1 MAFQVIVE
9 WVAHGLEAMGIAV
22 VSVGGSAAM
31 INFARRVMAG
41 DAFEAESSV
50 LRERLARA
58 TLLGLEFLVA
68 ADIIATVAAVPTLA
82 RLLMLTG
89 IILLRTFLSATLM
102 LEVEGRWPWS
112 TASARNALPSR
123 LPHTVKNQDGRDRTG
138 SRFDLPRARPLPLLV
153 RRARRDHG
161 RGWAQQACYVRQPT
175 DCGQLSLALATTCT
189 GAAHGRLVHRKPIRH
204 LLPNLIAGAPVAYGA
219 MRAIHFIIGV

>member
-31 INFARRVMAG
+31 INFARRVIAG

-68 ADIIATVAAVPTLA
+68 ADIIATVTAVPTPA

-102 LEVEGRWPWS
+102 LEVEGRWPW
-112 TASARNALPSR
+112 N
-123 LPHTVKNQDGRDRTG
+123 
-138 SRFDLPRARPLPLLV
+138 ARPLPLLV
-153 RRARRDHG
+153 RRARRNDG
-161 RGWAQQACYVRQPT
+161 G
-175 DCGQLSLALATTCT
+175 DCFT
-189 GAAHGRLVHRKPIRH
+189 
-204 LLPNLIAGAPVAYGA
+204 AGALTSHQPADCS
-219 MRAIHFIIGV
+219 

>member
-1 MAFQVIVE
+1 MTFQAIVE
-9 WVAHGLEAMGIAV
+9 WVVHGLEAMGIAV

-31 INFARRVMAG
+31 INFARRAMAG

-68 ADIIATVAAVPTLA
+68 ADIIATVAAVPTPA

-112 TASARNALPSR
+112 THQREVRALPF
-123 LPHTVKNQDGRDRTG
+123 T
-138 SRFDLPRARPLPLLV
+138 
-153 RRARRDHG
+153 
-161 RGWAQQACYVRQPT
+161 
-175 DCGQLSLALATTCT
+175 
-189 GAAHGRLVHRKPIRH
+189 AH
-204 LLPNLIAGAPVAYGA
+204 N
-219 MRAIHFIIGV
+219 

>member
-1 MAFQVIVE
+1 MTFSVVIE
-9 WVAHGLEAMGIAV
+9 WVAHGLEGMGIAV

-31 INFARRVMAG
+31 VNFVRRLIAG

-50 LRERLARA
+50 LREQLARA

-68 ADIIATVAAVPTLA
+68 ADIIGTVADVPTTA

-112 TASARNALPSR
+112 ATPPEARAIPF
-123 LPHTVKNQDGRDRTG
+123 G
-138 SRFDLPRARPLPLLV
+138 SR
-153 RRARRDHG
+153 G
-161 RGWAQQACYVRQPT
+161 
-175 DCGQLSLALATTCT
+175 
-189 GAAHGRLVHRKPIRH
+189 
-204 LLPNLIAGAPVAYGA
+204 
-219 MRAIHFIIGV
+219 

>member
-9 WVAHGLEAMGIAV
+9 WVAHGLEGMGIAV

-31 INFARRVMAG
+31 INFVRRLIAG
-41 DAFEAESSV
+41 DAFVAESGV

-68 ADIIATVAAVPTLA
+68 ADIIATVAAVPTAA

-102 LEVEGRWPWS
+102 LEVEGRNASS
-112 TASARNALPSR
+112 TLSR
-123 LPHTVKNQDGRDRTG
+123 WKD
-138 SRFDLPRARPLPLLV
+138 S
-153 RRARRDHG
+153 
-161 RGWAQQACYVRQPT
+161 C
-175 DCGQLSLALATTCT
+175 
-189 GAAHGRLVHRKPIRH
+189 
-204 LLPNLIAGAPVAYGA
+204 
-219 MRAIHFIIGV
+219 